1 VETRPFSPPFLG
13 PGNEANVTATKISL
27 SCNVLLHYFS
37 QEDLIAQARAYWH
50 SSVSARLAKD
60 STPPWSIQCG
70 RHQGHCEPTT
80 PSRFVYQNSHYISMK
95 PDFIRHLC
103 VLTVTNWCQHKG
115 YVDVMSEI
123 YATLFDQ
130 RLSSDW
136 MLSWALVHVLYVCRY
151 VCVCVYACMYICR
164 CVYMCVC
171 VCVHMYVCR
180 CVCLNVSYTQWVIT
194 TLCWTDFVEWATY
207 RLAHAYW
214 PERRL
219 FDVETL

>member
-1 VETRPFSPPFLG
+1 MWKCNSGQLRNMQVVLHVNRSIKSARKFSLPVLFRVNSLMLLC
-13 PGNEANVTATKISL
+13 VTATKISL

-37 QEDLIAQARAYWH
+37 QEDLTAQARAYWH

-70 RHQGHCEPTT
+70 RHQGHCEPT
-80 PSRFVYQNSHYISMK
+80 PSRFVYQNSRYIWIK

-115 YVDVMSEI
+115 YVDVMSGI

-136 MLSWALVHVLYVCRY
+136 MLSWALVHVCMYVYRY
-151 VCVCVYACMYICR
+151 VCVCVCMRVCTYVG
-164 CVYMCVC
+164 VYVS
-171 VCVHMYVCR
+171 MYVR
-180 CVCLNVSYTQWVIT
+180 M
-194 TLCWTDFVEWATY
+194 
-207 RLAHAYW
+207 
-214 PERRL
+214 
-219 FDVETL
+219 